1 MIRLAC
7 QNTVGRNNLIGSPP
21 IVAGGVVYVAMAWDQ
36 RVYGFDSAT
45 GEALWNSGEAIRGA
59 VFAPPVVANGRLF
72 QGSWDG
78 HLYAFEPSE

>member
-1 MIRLAC
+1 
-7 QNTVGRNNLIGSPP
+7 VGRNNLIGSPP

-36 RVYGFDSAT
+36 RVYGFDSVT
-45 GEALWNSGEAIRGA
+45 GRTLWNSGDAIRGA